1 MTSNKPR
8 MNSAG
13 DSSDEDD
20 LLEPKR
26 KPGKLIVRGF
36 DAKDE
41 QELIEHLE
49 KFGDL
54 RDFDIIPGSKPTASV
69 VTFKRYEAAERVD
82 LNLITLRLVNLHTR
96 TIEI

>member
-1 MTSNKPR
+1 

-13 DSSDEDD
+13 DSSDDDD

-69 VTFKRYEAAERVD
+69 VTFKRYEAAERVG
-82 LNLITLRLVNLHTR
+82 LNYIQTCQFAHLHDRNNVCLI
-96 TIEI
+96 